1 MTAVADARV
10 SPRTRGSARDLAG
23 TGTLLR
29 LALRRDRITMP
40 VWVLCLGLTASST
53 VGRLK
58 SAYDTP
64 ARRADLVHDMNGN
77 GSTRALFGAAFDDS
91 LGALTVW
98 RVGAFLTVFAAIMS
112 LLIVIRHTREEE
124 ETGRQ
129 EALSAGMVG
138 RRAGLTSALLAVGI
152 ANGAVTLLI
161 AGGLAGQGGTGALA
175 LGLAVGLS
183 GMAFGG
189 LAAVAAQLTENA
201 RLARGLSSAAVGVA
215 FVLRMAGDAAEDGT
229 KGSGHVLVWLSP
241 LGWAEYARPYGGE
254 RWWPLLLIAVLAA
267 ASISLAYSLA
277 GRRDVGA
284 SFYASRPGPPA
295 AGPLLN
301 GVYGLGW
308 RLQRGAL
315 LGWAAGFVFAGAIF
329 GSISDGADD
338 FLGDSEQTRDIIQ
351 RMGGAQGLND
361 AFLAAMVGVLGT
373 ILAVYT
379 ASSVLRLRSE
389 ETDQRAEPL
398 LSNAV
403 GRLRW
408 AGSHLVIA
416 YLGPVVILAIGGLAL
431 GLGYGVAAGDLGDQ
445 LGRCMGAALAQLPA
459 LWVLTSVTVF
469 LVGVLPKY
477 SAAAWAFV
485 GWVVALGWMGPA
497 LELSDSVMNTSPFS
511 HLPKLPGD
519 EMTAAPF
526 LWLLLLSVVLA
537 AGGLVG
543 LRRRDIGG

>member
-10 SPRTRGSARDLAG
+10 PARTRGSSKDLAG

-29 LALRRDRITMP
+29 LALRRDRIMMP

-58 SAYDTP
+58 GAYDTP
-64 ARRADLVHDMNGN
+64 EARSDLVADMNGN

-98 RVGAFLTVFAAIMS
+98 RVGAFLSVFAAIMS

-129 EALSAGMVG
+129 EALSACMVG

-152 ANGAVTLLI
+152 ANAAVTVLI
-161 AGGLAGQGGTGALA
+161 AGSLAGQGGTGALA

-201 RLARGLSSAAVGVA
+201 RLARGLTSAAVGVA
-215 FVLRMAGDAAEDGT
+215 FVLRMAGDAAEDGSR
-229 KGSGHVLVWLSP
+229 GSGHVLVWLSP
-241 LGWAEYARPYGGE
+241 LGWAEYARPFADE

-267 ASISLAYSLA
+267 ASTALAYSLA

-284 SFYASRPGPPA
+284 SFYATRPGPPA
-295 AGPLLN
+295 AGPSLN
-301 GVYGLGW
+301 GVFGLGW
-308 RLQRGAL
+308 RLHRGAL
-315 LGWAAGFVFAGAIF
+315 LGWSAGFVFAGLIF
-329 GSISDGADD
+329 GAISDGADD
-338 FLGDSEQTRDIIQ
+338 FLGDSDQTREIIQ

-361 AFLAAMVGVLGT
+361 AFLASMVGILGT
-373 ILAVYT
+373 ILTVYT
-379 ASSVLRLRSE
+379 ASAVLRLRSE

-403 GRLRW
+403 SRLRW

-416 YLGPVVILAIGGLAL
+416 YLGPVVVLAIGGLAL
-431 GLGYGVAAGDLGDQ
+431 GVGYGVAADD
-445 LGRCMGAALAQLPA
+445 MGGVPRAVGATLAQAPA
-459 LWVLTSVTVF
+459 LWVVTSAAVF
-469 LVGVLPKY
+469 LVGVVPKY
-477 SAAAWAFV
+477 TSAAWAVV

-497 LELSDSVMNTSPFS
+497 LKVSQSVMNTSPFS

-519 EMTAAPF
+519 DVTAAPF
-526 LWLLLLSVVLA
+526 LWSLLLSVVLT

>member
-1 MTAVADARV
+1 MTAVADAPVTR
-10 SPRTRGSARDLAG
+10 RARGSARDLTG
-23 TGTLLR
+23 TGALLR
-29 LALRRDRITMP
+29 LALRRDRIMMP
-40 VWVLCLGLTASST
+40 VWVLCLGLTAGST

-58 SAYDTP
+58 TAYDTP
-64 ARRADLVHDMNGN
+64 ARRAELVHDMNAN

-112 LLIVIRHTREEE
+112 VLIVIRHTREEE

-129 EALSAGMVG
+129 EALSACVVG
-138 RRAGLTSALLAVGI
+138 RRAGLTSALLAVTI

-161 AGGLAGQGGTGALA
+161 TGSLAGRGGTGALA

-189 LAAVAAQLTENA
+189 LAAVAAQVTENA
-201 RLARGLSSAAVGVA
+201 RLARGLTCAAVGVA
-215 FVLRMAGDAAEDGT
+215 FVLRMAGDAAEDGS
-229 KGSGHVLVWLSP
+229 KGSGHLLVWLSP
-241 LGWAEYARPYGGE
+241 LGWAEYARPFADE

-267 ASISLAYSLA
+267 ASIALACSLV

-284 SFYASRPGPPA
+284 SFYAGRPGPPA
-295 AGPLLN
+295 AGSLLR

-315 LGWAAGFVFAGAIF
+315 LGWAAGFVFAGAVF
-329 GSISDGADD
+329 GSISSSADD
-338 FLGDSEQTRDIIQ
+338 FLGDSDQTRDIIQ

-361 AFLAAMVGVLGT
+361 AFLASMVGILGT
-373 ILAVYT
+373 ALTVYT
-379 ASSVLRLRSE
+379 AGSVLRLRGE

-403 GRLRW
+403 SRLRW

-416 YLGPVVILAIGGLAL
+416 CLGPIVILTAGGLAL
-431 GLGYGVAAGDLGDQ
+431 GLGYGIAADDLAEQ
-445 LGRCMGAALAQLPA
+445 LPRVLAATLAQAPG
-459 LWVLTSVTVF
+459 LWVLTSLTLF
-469 LVGVLPKY
+469 LIGVVPKY
-477 SAAAWAFV
+477 SAAAWGFV
-485 GWVVALGWMGPA
+485 GWVVAVGWMGPA
-497 LELSDSVMNTSPFS
+497 LRVSPSIMNTSPFS
-511 HLPKLPGD
+511 HLPKLPGGHV
-519 EMTAAPF
+519 TAAPF
-526 LWLLLLSVVLA
+526 LWLLLLSAVLGA
-537 AGGLVG
+537 AGLVG

>member
-10 SPRTRGSARDLAG
+10 SPRARGSARDLAG

-29 LALRRDRITMP
+29 LALRRDRIMMP

-58 SAYDTP
+58 SAYGTP
-64 ARRADLVHDMNGN
+64 EQRADLVHDMNGN

-112 LLIVIRHTREEE
+112 LLIVLRHTREEE

-138 RRAGLTSALLAVGI
+138 RRAGLTAALLTVGI
-152 ANGAVTLLI
+152 ANGAVALLI
-161 AGGLAGQGGTGALA
+161 AGGLASQGGTGALA

-189 LAAVAAQLTENA
+189 LAAVAAQLTENT

-215 FVLRMAGDAAEDGT
+215 FVLRMAGDAAEDGS

-241 LGWAEYARPYGGE
+241 LGWAEYARPYADE
-254 RWWPLLLIAVLAA
+254 RWWPLLLIAVLAG
-267 ASISLAYSLA
+267 ASITLAYSLA

-284 SFYASRPGPPA
+284 SFYASRPGPAA
-295 AGPLLN
+295 AGPLLT

-315 LGWAAGFVFAGAIF
+315 FGWAAGFVFSGAIF

-338 FLGDSEQTRDIIQ
+338 FLGDSDQTREIIQ
-351 RMGGAQGLND
+351 RMGGAQGLSD

-373 ILAVYT
+373 ILTVHT
-379 ASSVLRLRSE
+379 VSSVLRLRSE

-403 GRLRW
+403 SRLRW

-416 YLGPVVILAIGGLAL
+416 YLGPVAVLAVGGLAL
-431 GLGYGVAAGDLGDQ
+431 GLGYGIAAGDVADQ
-445 LGRCMGAALAQLPA
+445 LPRALGATLSQLPA
-459 LWVLTSVTVF
+459 LWVVTSLTLL

-477 SAAAWAFV
+477 SAAAWGLV
-485 GWVVALGWMGPA
+485 GWVVAVGWMGPA
-497 LELSDSVMNTSPFS
+497 LKFSQPVMDTSPFS

-519 EMTAAPF
+519 EVTAAPF
-526 LWLLLLSVVLA
+526 LWLLLLSVVA
-537 AGGLVG
+537 AVGGLVG